1 MRSAFGL
8 TFDVPDGYLNT
19 ASIGVPPTGTVEAV
33 TAAVATWGAGG
44 ARPTDF
50 DADIEAGRELFGRFI
65 GVPADRV
72 AIGATISQLVGIIA
86 ADLPDGARVLVAE
99 DEFTSVTFPFAAQ
112 ADRRIQVEEVPLEA
126 IPDKAA
132 DHDLVAVSVVQS
144 ADGRLVD
151 LDALRD
157 AVRDRSTRVLL
168 DVTQAAG
175 WLPLELDWADH
186 VVGTGY
192 KWLLAPRGAAWLA
205 QHPDA
210 PAPRPSHAN
219 WYAGGGMDSI
229 YGLPLRQ
236 APGGRGLDLS
246 PAWLPQVGAAASMRA
261 LAGLDLAQVRA
272 HCAGLADRV
281 RTELGAAPEGSAIV
295 SVPGADAVRKL
306 ADAGVVCAARAGKAR
321 LAFHLYNT
329 EADVDLVLR
338 ALRG

>member
-1 MRSAFGL
+1 MRTAFGL
-8 TFDVPDGYLNT
+8 RFDVPDGYLNT
-19 ASIGVPPTGTVEAV
+19 ASIGVPSTGTVEAV

-50 DADIEAGRELFGRFI
+50 DADTDAGRELFGRLV

-72 AIGATISQLVGIIA
+72 AVGATVSQLVGIIA

-99 DEFTSVTFPFAAQ
+99 NEFTSVTFPFAAQ
-112 ADRRIQVEEVPLEA
+112 ADRGVQVEEVPLEA
-126 IPDKAA
+126 IPEKAA

-151 LDALRD
+151 LEALRE
-157 AVRDRSTRVLL
+157 AVRDRPTRVLL
-168 DVTQAAG
+168 DTTQAAG
-175 WLPLELDWADH
+175 WLPMRLDWADH

-192 KWLLAPRGAAWLA
+192 KWLLAPRGSSWLA

-210 PAPRPSHAN
+210 PAPRASHAN

-229 YGLPLRQ
+229 YGLPLKQ

-246 PAWLPQVGAAASMRA
+246 PVWLAQVGAAASMRE
-261 LAGLDLAQVRA
+261 LAALDLEQVRA
-272 HCAGLADRV
+272 HCTGLADRV
-281 RTELGAAPEGSAIV
+281 RAELGLVPAGSPIV
-295 SVPGADAVRKL
+295 AVPGDDAARRL
-306 ADAGVVCAARAGKAR
+306 ADAGIACAARAGKAR

-329 EADVDLVLR
+329 DTDVDLVLR

>member
-1 MRSAFGL
+1 MRTAFGL

-33 TAAVATWGAGG
+33 AAAVATWGAGG

-50 DADIEAGRELFGRFI
+50 DADTDAGRESFAELI
-65 GVPADRV
+65 GVPADRI

-99 DEFTSVTFPFAAQ
+99 DEFTSVSFPFAAQ
-112 ADRRIQVEEVPLEA
+112 TDRGVQVDEVPLEA

-151 LDALRD
+151 LGALRD
-157 AVRDRSTRVLL
+157 AVRGTPTRVLL

-175 WLPLELDWADH
+175 WLPMELDWVDH

-210 PAPRPSHAN
+210 PAPRPNHAN
-219 WYAGGGMDSI
+219 WYAGGGMSSI

-246 PAWLPQVGAAASMRA
+246 PAWLAQVGAAASLRA
-261 LAGLDLAQVRA
+261 LAGLDLTRVRA
-272 HCAGLADRV
+272 HCAGLADQV
-281 RTELGAAPEGSAIV
+281 RAELGVPAEGSAIV
-295 SVPGADAVRKL
+295 SVPGDDAARKL
-306 ADAGVVCAARAGKAR
+306 TDAGIACAARAGKAR
-321 LAFHLYNT
+321 LSFHLYNT